1 MAEKKNLY
9 QSYGQKLIS
18 LFVRLLFSGKK
29 YSLTE
34 LAKLHDCSKQTIL
47 RLIDDLDRSY
57 KIELEQTKEGNKHYY
72 RIKRQQSTQPIA
84 SLSETELSLL
94 EMCRDFT
101 SQLLGK
107 KIFEDVSLAIMKSK
121 TLEFNENIK
130 ASTNFATIKTGTIDY
145 TAHQETICT
154 LIEAMKQKTLCQV
167 SYQAIMETKANT
179 FIIMPLKLFSYRD
192 ALYIHA
198 RRVSINTLTDIKQSY
213 DPLLAVHRIIKVKM
227 MDKRYEQPDNYDFEK
242 LFNKQFGIIKDQTFV
257 VEVEFTGWAAK
268 YVTERQ
274 WSPKQEIK
282 IKNKDKIILEFKASS
297 EQEVLSWVLSF
308 GGEAK
313 LIKPEA
319 LINKIKDQIHY
330 MQCNY

>member
-72 RIKRQQSTQPIA
+72 RIKRPHNTQPIA
-84 SLSETELSLL
+84 SLSDTELSLL

-101 SQLLGK
+101 AQLLGK
-107 KIFEDVSLAIMKSK
+107 KIFEDVSLAIMKNK
-121 TLEFNENIK
+121 TMESSDNVRS
-130 ASTNFATIKTGTIDY
+130 STDFATIKTGTIDY

-154 LIEAMKQKTLCQV
+154 LIGAMKQKKLCQV
-167 SYQAIMETKANT
+167 SYQAIMEARANT
-179 FIIMPLKLFSYRD
+179 FIIMPLKLFSYKD

-198 RRVSINTLTDIKQSY
+198 RRVSINSLTDVKQAY

-227 MDKRYEQPDNYDFEK
+227 MDKSYESPDNYDFEK

-257 VEVEFTGWAAK
+257 VEVEFSGWAAK
-268 YVTERQ
+268 YVAERQ
-274 WSPKQEIK
+274 WSPKQKIK
-282 IKNKDKIILEFKASS
+282 IKNKDKTVLEFKASS

-308 GGEAK
+308 GAEAR
-313 LIKPEA
+313 LIKPKM
-319 LINKIKDQIHY
+319 LINKIKYQINY
-330 MQCNY
+330 MQHNY